1 MTHIIFAPNCASIRN
16 LVIEIDFKKNDLLI
30 VYHSKPENIRCRWV
44 SDFLSFCKALTFLL
58 FFARK
63 AAQKFSLQRYKEYR
77 SFYKTAKMEEFFCAF
92 LSQIRVNPSNRSLL
106 MHYIAGPV
114 CFKALYICNF
124 NSEIQLCP
132 VDCCK
137 FQLSPFILELNLSNL
152 RFSIQ
157 IVKSIR
163 NLQSLVPGQ
172 KHNG

>member
-114 CFKALYICNF
+114 CFNSSLHLQFHLRNSILPSLLQIIFITLY
-124 NSEIQLCP
+124 S
-132 VDCCK
+132 
-137 FQLSPFILELNLSNL
+137 
-152 RFSIQ
+152 
-157 IVKSIR
+157 
-163 NLQSLVPGQ
+163 
-172 KHNG
+172 